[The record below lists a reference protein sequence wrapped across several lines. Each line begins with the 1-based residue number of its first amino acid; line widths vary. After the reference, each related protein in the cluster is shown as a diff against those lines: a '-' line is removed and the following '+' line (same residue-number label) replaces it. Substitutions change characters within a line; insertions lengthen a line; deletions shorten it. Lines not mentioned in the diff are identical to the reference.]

1 MPGTR
6 YTVDFGFVAR
16 SMTKLIAQNVVD
28 PTLRSW
34 VLPDFTTTTLNDTTV
49 AAVVM
54 MATLKSYFEYTTILL
69 CGIPRVTLAGEK
81 EDWVSILNRLEKLKE
96 YGPETTAWNKMLVP
110 VISRFVAAF
119 DDPSGA
125 ENIDFW
131 NRVADYRR
139 GGSGPSTLSGW
150 INAFSVFGAKGQ
162 WIGPPVS
169 FSLSVDLYQ
178 PVSLPS

>member
-1 MPGTR
+1 
-6 YTVDFGFVAR
+6 
-16 SMTKLIAQNVVD
+16 
-28 PTLRSW
+28 
-34 VLPDFTTTTLNDTTV
+34 
-49 AAVVM
+49 M
-54 MATLKSYFEYTTILL
+54 MATLKSYFEYTCFLA
-69 CGIPRVTLAGEK
+69 CGIPCVTLAGEK

-169 FSLSVDLYQ
+169 FSVSGDLYQ